1 MTPVSQYTCVS
12 NRLLLPPADQVLYV
26 RLSFQYNMYG
36 FHMGTLEVCV
46 WRKGTYIK
54 DLWSKKGSQSMN
66 WRHAELTIALK
77 ARDRVRAYSILVSL
91 KINRMMIKKHGSN
104 GYK

>member
-1 MTPVSQYTCVS
+1 MYILTHTHARMTPVSQYKCVS
-12 NRLLLPPADQVLYV
+12 CRILLPPADENHYV

-36 FHMGTLEVCV
+36 FHMGMLEVCIL
-46 WRKGTYIK
+46 RNGKYSK

-77 ARDRVRAYSILVSL
+77 TNDRVLAYSILDD
-91 KINRMMIKKHGSN
+91 G
-104 GYK
+104 